1 MRLRIVDIDLFLD
14 YKLRQNKG
22 ARGQPL
28 PFVKYLGRFNTP
40 KGAAMRNERNAMNWP
55 IGLAAIAV
63 FYDLLLYSTGC
74 KARGVLADSDG
85 GFTVEWLHG
94 ECKCPVDVLPEVI
107 RLLIRY
113 GWLADDDDE
122 IQPSMQTGKVLT
134 SGTSSAEPEAEAESP
149 ADVWHDVA
157 VKLVHLWHAAGA
169 RQKTIVDP
177 GNIKALLLDRCR
189 DKIDMKELILANAS
203 DYLCETEVEWL
214 KTISKWIIEGKATAP
229 RRPAK
234 AKHSI
239 ELTPEEI
246 AASEEWE
253 AQMRA
258 EHAEGK
264 ISDEAMRAW
273 GLL

>member
-1 MRLRIVDIDLFLD
+1 MRLRVVDIDLFLD

-22 ARGQPL
+22 ARGNML
-28 PFVKYLGRFNTP
+28 PYVKYVAPFDTP
-40 KGAAMRNERNAMNWP
+40 KGAAIRGEEH
-55 IGLAAIAV
+55 GHEAIAI
-63 FYDLLLYSTGC
+63 FYDMLRFSTGC
-74 KARGVLADSDG
+74 NPRGLLADSENG
-85 GFTVEWLHG
+85 YRLEWIANRIS
-94 ECKCPVDVLPEVI
+94 CPIYKMTRSLP
-107 RLLIRY
+107 LLIRY
-113 GWLADDDDE
+113 GWLADDDNE

-134 SGTSSAEPEAEAESP
+134 SGTSSAEPDAEAESP

>member
-28 PFVKYLGRFNTP
+28 PFVKYLGRFHTP
-40 KGAAMRNERNAMNWP
+40 NGAAMRNERNAMNWP

-113 GWLADDDDE
+113 GWLADDDNE
-122 IQPSMQTGKVLT
+122 IQPSMQAGKVLT
-134 SGTSSAEPEAEAESP
+134 SGTSSAEPDAEAESP
-149 ADVWHDVA
+149 ADVWHDLA
-157 VKLVHLWHAAGA
+157 VKLVHLWHEAGA
-169 RQKTIVDP
+169 PQKKVADP
-177 GNIKALLLDRCR
+177 SNITKLLLDRYR
-189 DKIDMKELILANAS
+189 DKHDMADLILDNAE
-203 DYLCETEVEWL
+203 DYVNTTEAKWL
-214 KTISKWIIEGKATAP
+214 KTIPNWIGEGLATAP
-229 RRPAK
+229 PK
-234 AKHSI
+234 PVEAKHSI

-246 AASEEWE
+246 AASEVWE

-264 ISDEAMRAW
+264 ISDEAMKAW